1 MINELIATIIKRP
14 YVFAFLVAYLFLAWR
29 LWGWKRTI
37 FWLISGYLI
46 AWASE
51 FSSIN
56 NGFPYGWYFYR
67 YENMPGELMIA
78 GVPFFDSLSYPFLIF
93 AGYSTALFILSR
105 AFRNNFL
112 VSNRATAL
120 AILLGSTLTM
130 LLDIIIDPVAKLGNQ
145 WFLGEIYWYATPGW
159 YFGIPISN
167 FMGWFFVPLVVITFN
182 MLAWHI
188 FPKLLPEKRFVAMGS
203 NMTDLT
209 GRLFPT
215 FYASIALFNI
225 SISLWIGAWEIALA
239 SSCILLTILA
249 IIFNCN
255 KSTNDGF

>member
-1 MINELIATIIKRP
+1 MIREIITTIIRRP
-14 YVFAFLVAYLFLAWR
+14 YVFAFLATYLFLAWK
-29 LWGWKRTI
+29 LWGWRRTI

-93 AGYSTALFILSR
+93 AGYSTALYILSR
-105 AFRNNFL
+105 GFRINFL
-112 VSNRATAL
+112 ASNRATAVV
-120 AILLGSTLTM
+120 ILLGSTLTM
-130 LLDIIIDPVAKLGNQ
+130 LLDVITDPVAKLGSQ
-145 WFLGEIYWYATPGW
+145 WFLGNIYWYETPGW

-167 FMGWFFVPLVVITFN
+167 FMGWFLVPLTVIVFN

-188 FPKLLPEKRFVAMGS
+188 FPRLLRDREFKATKSANNNIARCF
-203 NMTDLT
+203 
-209 GRLFPT
+209 FPA
-215 FYASIALFNI
+215 FYASVALFNI
-225 SISLWIGAWEIALA
+225 LISFWIGAWQIGLA
-239 SSCILLTILA
+239 SSCILFTVLATIIRFDRPKRA
-249 IIFNCN
+249 
-255 KSTNDGF
+255 